1 MRDII
6 CGGRSNRLHIHL
18 NLAWPATTATREA
31 AASLGAA
38 EGKTSSPRF
47 HVHKTPVSFREYEV
61 PMLHNMP
68 PLRGGVNEKTQQVCP
83 PAART
88 ASLVRIDPYVV
99 TAPSPGYHD
108 AAGKERTRC
117 TS

>member
-6 CGGRSNRLHIHL
+6 CSGRSNRLHIHL

-31 AASLGAA
+31 AASLGVA

-61 PMLHNMP
+61 PMPHNMP
-68 PLRGGVNEKTQQVCP
+68 PLPSGVNEKTQQVCP
-83 PAART
+83 PAARP
-88 ASLVRIDPYVV
+88 ASLVRVHAGVV
-99 TAPSPGYHD
+99 TAPSPGYHN
-108 AAGKERTRC
+108 GT
-117 TS
+117 